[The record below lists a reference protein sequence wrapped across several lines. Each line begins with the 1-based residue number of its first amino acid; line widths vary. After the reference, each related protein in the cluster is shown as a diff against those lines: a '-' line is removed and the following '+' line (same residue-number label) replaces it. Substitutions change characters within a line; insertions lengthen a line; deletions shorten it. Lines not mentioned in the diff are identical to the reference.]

1 MSHRIERVSSLM
13 RHEISELLQRQVKD
27 PRISKFVAVTEV
39 SLSADMKY
47 AKVFVS
53 CMGSEEEKKTMLKGL
68 GAASNF
74 LRNQMAKRLR
84 LRRIPELS
92 FEWDDSIERGDHLL
106 QLMDKISTE
115 HSPEEP
121 GD

>member
-13 RHEISELLQRQVKD
+13 RHEISGLLQRQVKD
-27 PRISKFVAVTEV
+27 PRLSQFVAVTDV
-39 SLSADMKY
+39 SISADLKY
-47 AKVFVS
+47 ARVFVS
-53 CMGSEEEKKTMLKGL
+53 SMGSEEEKKTMLKGL

-74 LRNQMAKRLR
+74 LRTQLAKRLR

-106 QLMDKISTE
+106 QMMDKLSTE
-115 HSPEEP
+115 HPPEKP

>member
-13 RHEISELLQRQVKD
+13 RQEISGLLQRQVKD
-27 PRISKFVAVTEV
+27 PRINQFVAVTEV
-39 SLSADMKY
+39 SISADMKY

-74 LRNQMAKRLR
+74 LRKQLSKRLR

-106 QLMDKISTE
+106 QLIDKISTE

>member
-13 RHEISELLQRQVKD
+13 RQEISGLLQRQVKD
-27 PRISKFVAVTEV
+27 PRINQFVAVTEV
-39 SLSADMKY
+39 SISADMKY

-74 LRNQMAKRLR
+74 LRKQLSKRLR
-84 LRRIPELS
+84 LRRIPELN

-106 QLMDKISTE
+106 QLIDKISTE

>member
-13 RHEISELLQRQVKD
+13 RHEISQLLQREVKD
-27 PRISKFVAVTEV
+27 PRISQFVSVNEV
-39 SLSADMKY
+39 SLSPDLKY

-53 CMGSEEEKKTMLKGL
+53 CMGSQEERQAMLSGL
-68 GAASNF
+68 EAAANF
-74 LRNQMAKRLR
+74 LRKQLTKRLR

-106 QLMDKISTE
+106 RLMDKISAE
-115 HSPEEP
+115 PAPREP

>member
-13 RHEISELLQRQVKD
+13 RHEISGLLQRQVKD
-27 PRISKFVAVTEV
+27 PRLSQFVAVTDV
-39 SLSADMKY
+39 SLSADLKY

-53 CMGSEEEKKTMLKGL
+53 CMGGEEEKQAMMNGL
-68 GAASNF
+68 GAAANF
-74 LRNQMAKRLR
+74 LRNQLAKRLH

-106 QLMDKISTE
+106 QLIDKISSE
-115 HSPEEP
+115 HNPEEP

>member
-27 PRISKFVAVTEV
+27 PRLSQFVAVTDV
-39 SLSADMKY
+39 SLSADLKY

-74 LRNQMAKRLR
+74 LRNQLAKRLR
-84 LRRIPELS
+84 LRHIPELS

-106 QLMDKISTE
+106 QLMDKISAE
-115 HSPEEP
+115 HPPEEP

>member
-13 RHEISELLQRQVKD
+13 RHEISGLLQRQVKD
-27 PRISKFVAVTEV
+27 PRLSQFVAVTDV
-39 SLSADMKY
+39 SLSADLKY

-53 CMGSEEEKKTMLKGL
+53 CMGGEEEKQAMMSGL
-68 GAASNF
+68 GAAANF
-74 LRNQMAKRLR
+74 LRNQLATRLR

-106 QLMDKISTE
+106 QLIDKISTE
-115 HSPEEP
+115 RNPEEP
-121 GD
+121 SD

>member
-1 MSHRIERVSSLM
+1 MSHRIKRVSSLM
-13 RHEISELLQRQVKD
+13 RHEISELLQREVKD
-27 PRISKFVAVTEV
+27 PRLSQFVAVTDV
-39 SLSADMKY
+39 SLSADLKY

-53 CMGSEEEKKTMLKGL
+53 CMGGEEEKQAMLKGL
-68 GAASNF
+68 GAAANF
-74 LRNQMAKRLR
+74 LRNQLAKRLR
-84 LRRIPELS
+84 MRRIPELS

-106 QLMDKISTE
+106 QLIDKISTE

>member
-1 MSHRIERVSSLM
+1 MSHRIERASSLM
-13 RHEISELLQRQVKD
+13 RQEISELLQRQVKD

-39 SLSADMKY
+39 SISVDMKY

-53 CMGSEEEKKTMLKGL
+53 CMGSEEEKKTMLSGL

-74 LRNQMAKRLR
+74 LRNQLSKRLR
-84 LRRIPELS
+84 LRRIPELR

-106 QLMDKISTE
+106 QLIDKIGTE
-115 HSPEEP
+115 HPTEDSS
-121 GD
+121 D

>member
-13 RHEISELLQRQVKD
+13 RHEISGLLQREVKD
-27 PRISKFVAVTEV
+27 PRINQFVAVTDV
-39 SLSADMKY
+39 SLSADLKY

-53 CMGSEEEKKTMLKGL
+53 CMGSEEEKKTMLSGL

-74 LRNQMAKRLR
+74 LRKQLAKRLR
-84 LRRIPELS
+84 LRHIPELS

-106 QLMDKISTE
+106 QLIDKISTE
-115 HSPEEP
+115 HKPEEP

>member
-27 PRISKFVAVTEV
+27 PRLSQFVAVTDV
-39 SLSADMKY
+39 SLSADLKY
-47 AKVFVS
+47 ARVFVS

-84 LRRIPELS
+84 LRHIPELS

-106 QLMDKISTE
+106 QLIDKVSAE
-115 HSPEEP
+115 HPPEEP
-121 GD
+121 SD

>member
-13 RHEISELLQRQVKD
+13 RHEISGLLQSEVKD
-27 PRISKFVAVTEV
+27 PRINQFVVVTEV
-39 SLSADMKY
+39 SLSADLKY

-53 CMGSEEEKKTMLKGL
+53 CMVGEEEKKTMMSGL

-74 LRNQMAKRLR
+74 LRNQLAKRLH

-106 QLMDKISTE
+106 QLMDKISAE
-115 HSPEEP
+115 HPPEEP
-121 GD
+121 SD

>member
-13 RHEISELLQRQVKD
+13 RQEISGLLQRQVKD
-27 PRISKFVAVTEV
+27 PRINQFVAVTEV
-39 SLSADMKY
+39 SISADMKY

-53 CMGSEEEKKTMLKGL
+53 CMGSEEEKKAMLKGL

-74 LRNQMAKRLR
+74 LRKQLSKRLR
-84 LRRIPELS
+84 LRRIPELN
-92 FEWDDSIERGDHLL
+92 FEWDDSIERGNHLL
-106 QLMDKISTE
+106 QLIDKISTE

>member
-1 MSHRIERVSSLM
+1 MSHRIERVRSLM
-13 RHEISELLQRQVKD
+13 RHEISGLLQREVKD
-27 PRISKFVAVTEV
+27 PRITQFVAVTDV
-39 SLSADMKY
+39 SLSADLKY

-53 CMGSEEEKKTMLKGL
+53 CMGSEEEKKAMLQGL

-74 LRNQMAKRLR
+74 LRSQLAKRIR
-84 LRRIPELS
+84 MRRIPELS

-106 QLMDKISTE
+106 QLIDKISAE
-115 HSPEEP
+115 PSPEEP

>member
-13 RHEISELLQRQVKD
+13 RHEISQLLQREVKD
-27 PRISKFVAVTEV
+27 PRISQFVSVNEV
-39 SLSADMKY
+39 SLSPDLKY

-53 CMGSEEEKKTMLKGL
+53 CMGSQEERQAMLSGL
-68 GAASNF
+68 EAAANF
-74 LRNQMAKRLR
+74 LRKQLTKRLR

-106 QLMDKISTE
+106 RLMDKISAEPT
-115 HSPEEP
+115 PREP

>member
-13 RHEISELLQRQVKD
+13 RHEISGLLQRQIKD

-39 SLSADMKY
+39 SLSADLKY

-74 LRNQMAKRLR
+74 LRNQLAKRLR

-106 QLMDKISTE
+106 QLIDKISAE
-115 HSPEEP
+115 QPPEEP
-121 GD
+121 SD

>member
-13 RHEISELLQRQVKD
+13 RHEISGLLQREVKD
-27 PRISKFVAVTEV
+27 PRINRFVAVTDV
-39 SLSADMKY
+39 SISADLKY

-53 CMGSEEEKKTMLKGL
+53 CMGSEEEKKTMLRGL

-74 LRNQMAKRLR
+74 LRNQLAKRLR
-84 LRRIPELS
+84 MRYIPELS

-106 QLMDKISTE
+106 QLIDKISTE
-115 HSPEEP
+115 HKPEEP

>member
-27 PRISKFVAVTEV
+27 PRINQFVAVTEV
-39 SLSADMKY
+39 SISADLKY

-53 CMGSEEEKKTMLKGL
+53 CMGSEEEKQAMLKGL

-74 LRNQMAKRLR
+74 LRKQLSKRLH
-84 LRRIPELS
+84 LRHIPELS

-106 QLMDKISTE
+106 QLIDKISTE

>member
-13 RHEISELLQRQVKD
+13 RHEISGLLQRQVKD
-27 PRISKFVAVTEV
+27 PRLSQFVAVTDV
-39 SLSADMKY
+39 ALSADLKY

-53 CMGSEEEKKTMLKGL
+53 CMGSEEEKQAMLKGL

-74 LRNQMAKRLR
+74 LRSQLSKRLH

-92 FEWDDSIERGDHLL
+92 FEWDDSLERGDHLL
-106 QLMDKISTE
+106 QLMDEISTE
-115 HSPEEP
+115 PAAEEH